1 MDTISAYL
9 DGIRLQN
16 FEAGLAETRAPWGV
30 KMPGNTWDIVFYFM
44 TGAPSII
51 RLPVPSQSFRLTNH
65 SVCLILNSQEHIV
78 QDEGRTPP
86 NYPTEIKRRDTIDKF
101 RFKTLGNSGGAPTSV
116 YYMGLDM
123 GGCGNNP
130 LLTALPSILITKFD
144 DTPAWLSTGIN
155 WLRDELLS
163 ELPARHAIGTR
174 LGELLLI
181 GAVRAY
187 VMRSRDAVPAW
198 LRPTNDLKLRRV
210 LSLLHTDIA
219 HEWTLEELARQSG
232 TSRSRLISRAN
243 AELGEG
249 IFQYLKR
256 WRMYEA
262 SRLLRE
268 TSFDVSRVA
277 RLVGYQSE
285 AAFATAFGRTVG
297 VSPRDYRRQVK
308 TTNGST
314 AEG

>member
-9 DGIRLQN
+9 DGVRLHG

-30 KMPGNTWDIVFYFM
+30 NMPGNTWDIVFYFV
-44 TGAPSII
+44 TGAPAIVH
-51 RLPVPSQSFRLTNH
+51 LPARAQSFRLANH
-65 SVCLILNSQEHIV
+65 TVCLILNGQEHIV

-86 NYPTEIKRRDTIDKF
+86 NYPTEIRRRDTVEQF
-101 RFKTLGNSGGAPTSV
+101 RFKTLGDSAGAATSV
-116 YYMGLDM
+116 YYMGLDVR
-123 GGCGNNP
+123 GCSNNP
-130 LLTALPSILITKFD
+130 LLEALPAALVSRYEE
-144 DTPAWLSTGIN
+144 TPAWLSTGIN

-163 ELPARHAIGTR
+163 EWPGRHSVGAR

-181 GAVRAY
+181 AAIRGY
-187 VMRSRDAVPAW
+187 VMKSQDAVPAW
-198 LRPTNDLKLRRV
+198 LRPTTDAKLRRV

-219 HEWTLEELARQSG
+219 HDWTLEELARQAG
-232 TSRSRLISRAN
+232 TSRSRLISRAQ

-268 TSFDVSRVA
+268 TTFDVSKVA
-277 RLVGYQSE
+277 RMVGYRSE
-285 AAFATAFGRTVG
+285 AAFTTAFGRALG
-297 VSPRDYRRQVK
+297 ESPTCYRK
-308 TTNGST
+308 HAKSGS
-314 AEG
+314 AIA